1 LTAALAA
8 NAGRVLNG
16 DRDADE
22 IDVMDWLG
30 GKKSARVNEEVTA
43 SGHATA
49 APPSS
54 VMNSRRFMSAIGVCS
69 PPYANAGHQMAVAC
83 AVGLP
88 RAQGITEGTAGPL
101 GTPELF

>member
-30 GKKSARVNEEVTA
+30 GKKSARVNEEVIGLGRYCKVLTIL
-43 SGHATA
+43 H
-49 APPSS
+49 SS
-54 VMNSRRFMSAIGVCS
+54 HIGPENES
-69 PPYANAGHQMAVAC
+69 QEE
-83 AVGLP
+83 
-88 RAQGITEGTAGPL
+88 RGIKSCR
-101 GTPELF
+101 

>member
-30 GKKSARVNEEVTA
+30 GKKSARSTK
-43 SGHATA
+43 
-49 APPSS
+49 
-54 VMNSRRFMSAIGVCS
+54 R
-69 PPYANAGHQMAVAC
+69 
-83 AVGLP
+83 
-88 RAQGITEGTAGPL
+88 
-101 GTPELF
+101 